1 MMRALLMSAIIL
13 ITTLNS
19 GCATRI
25 EYQTLPLPIVP
36 RPVLP
41 AIAPAELECLSDDT
55 YKTLVTRQR
64 LLRQWGEELELIIM
78 NTQVKQ

>member
-41 AIAPAELECLSDDT
+41 AIAPEELTCLSDET
-55 YKTLVTRQR
+55 YTTLVTRQR

-78 NTQVKQ
+78 ITQVKQ

>member
-1 MMRALLMSAIIL
+1 
-13 ITTLNS
+13 
-19 GCATRI
+19 
-25 EYQTLPLPIVP
+25 VP